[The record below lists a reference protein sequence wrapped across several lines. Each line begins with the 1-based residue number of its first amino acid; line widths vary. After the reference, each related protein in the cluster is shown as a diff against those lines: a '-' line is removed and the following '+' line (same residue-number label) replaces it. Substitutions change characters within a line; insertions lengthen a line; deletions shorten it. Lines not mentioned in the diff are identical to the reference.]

1 MKAWL
6 RRIRNRAEQ
15 GQATLE
21 AVLALP
27 CILVILLV
35 ALEGALMFTTWM
47 DAQNAAK
54 VAFLQ
59 VEAHPEYNISADHD
73 LVVAQVKEAVEKDT
87 GWDPGRVEVT
97 VETVG
102 DPQTSSYRHQ
112 IVLPDGNW
120 AVDAGGALGRPSQ
133 FTMQD
138 VRVTVRYLSPAATPA
153 GLIAAAFYGG
163 EPAYRDSYPV
173 VGSCTGSIDTTSK
186 ATW

>member
-6 RRIRNRAEQ
+6 RHVRNRAER

-27 CILVILLV
+27 CILIILLV

-54 VAFLQ
+54 VAFLEI
-59 VEAHPEYNISADHD
+59 EAHPEYSVSTDAD
-73 LVVAQVKEAVEKDT
+73 LIASQAEEAVIKDT
-87 GWDPGRVEVT
+87 GWDSNRVEVS
-97 VETVG
+97 VEAVG
-102 DPQTSSYRHQ
+102 GPSATSYRHQ

-120 AVDAGGALGRPSQ
+120 AVDSAGALGRPSQ

-138 VRVTVRYLSPAATPA
+138 IRVTVRYLSPAATPA
-153 GLIAAAFYGG
+153 GLLAAAFYGG
-163 EPAYRDSYPV
+163 DPAFRDSYPV
-173 VGSCTGSIDTTSK
+173 VGSCTGSVDVTSK